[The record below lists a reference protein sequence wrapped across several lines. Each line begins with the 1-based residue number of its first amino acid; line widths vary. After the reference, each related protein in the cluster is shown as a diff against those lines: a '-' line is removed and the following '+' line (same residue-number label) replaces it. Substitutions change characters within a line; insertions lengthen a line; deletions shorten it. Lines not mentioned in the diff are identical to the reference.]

1 MRKFRYNV
9 RQIFQ
14 ICSSDI
20 NYISAKGKTGKM
32 KITVHFLGKPE
43 IIRDGVRVV
52 IPQKKIQALL
62 LYLLFN
68 ESCSRDELAALFWEE
83 QSEEGARRNLRNS
96 LYKLRTLLGDGVLVT
111 MGKEYIK
118 LDPEIE
124 IVRDTDVF
132 LMDNGEKYLLQ
143 MENCCFLDKFHL
155 KNCVGFEKWVSSIQ
169 NVYEKLF
176 VDRFLPAMKKWR
188 ERITL
193 RRRDMQGK
201 YCSWTLI
208 RRGPAVR

>member
-1 MRKFRYNV
+1 M
-9 RQIFQ
+9 
-14 ICSSDI
+14 C
-20 NYISAKGKTGKM
+20 
-32 KITVHFLGKPE
+32 
-43 IIRDGVRVV
+43 IRDR
-52 IPQKKIQALL
+52 
-62 LYLLFN
+62 
-68 ESCSRDELAALFWEE
+68 FWEE

-176 VDRFLPAMKKWR
+176 VDRFLPAMKKCMER
-188 ERITL
+188 EDYTAAEGYADVYKR
-193 RRRDMQGK
+193 Q
-201 YCSWTLI
+201 I
-208 RRGPAVR
+208 RKNHTVRLFYVLML